1 MTTLP
6 EEVLGVSL
14 DDLFEQVDGKTK
26 TENIA
31 REA

>member
-1 MTTLP
+1 MTRLH
-6 EEVLGVSL
+6 EEVLGGSL

-26 TENIA
+26 TENIG